1 MLRCSVVCAP
11 ARNGNRPAVEFEE
24 KVGRGAVGKR
34 AGGNGGDCPGWAHCR
49 HRQPRQDDQRM
60 GPERDAG
67 RRLSACDPA
76 KKGVPR
82 SLEDF
87 IAAGMR

>member
-1 MLRCSVVCAP
+1 
-11 ARNGNRPAVEFEE
+11 
-24 KVGRGAVGKR
+24 
-34 AGGNGGDCPGWAHCR
+34 
-49 HRQPRQDDQRM
+49 M